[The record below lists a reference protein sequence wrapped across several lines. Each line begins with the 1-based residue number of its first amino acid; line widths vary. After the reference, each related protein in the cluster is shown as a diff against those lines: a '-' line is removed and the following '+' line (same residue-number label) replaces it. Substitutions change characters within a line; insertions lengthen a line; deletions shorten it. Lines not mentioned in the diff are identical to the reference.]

1 MADFLTG
8 YRKLPQRPQS
18 VESDV
23 ASYVRDIEE
32 LLVFLLN
39 PAPQF
44 DKITMGGNII
54 MWDGNYI
61 GMDADLFT
69 SRVLFSD
76 NSNTIYGDTGF
87 GKLSPTEAVDV
98 VGTVKA
104 TRLLIG
110 GVG

>member
-8 YRKLPQRPQS
+8 YRKLPQRPRS
-18 VESDV
+18 VENDV
-23 ASYVRDIEE
+23 TSYIRDIEE
-32 LLVFLLN
+32 LLIFLLN

-54 MWDGNYI
+54 MQDGNYV
-61 GMDADLFT
+61 GMDSSSFT

-76 NSNTIYGDTGF
+76 DSNTIYGKTGF
-87 GKLSPTEAVDV
+87 GKLSPVEAVDIE
-98 VGTVKA
+98 GTVKS
-104 TRLLIG
+104 TRLLVG